1 MRGIFLSKIFRLGFL
16 GSFVVLFVL
25 IFRSSS
31 SSDFRDNSR
40 SICFDCYEAYGFP
53 FVMHEYGTI
62 LHIDRFV
69 WSGVIANLTIAI
81 ISSIVFGVGFTIA
94 LRTIYKRL
102 GFPR

>member
-1 MRGIFLSKIFRLGFL
+1 
-16 GSFVVLFVL
+16 
-25 IFRSSS
+25 
-31 SSDFRDNSR
+31 
-40 SICFDCYEAYGFP
+40 
-53 FVMHEYGTI
+53 MHEYGTI